1 MVIMKFLRIL
11 VILFFTDS
19 IFSEKINLD
28 QIIAIAGDGIIM
40 ESQFLEAK
48 ETYLKNYKAAN
59 VDLSLIHISE
69 PTRR

>member
-28 QIIAIAGDGIIM
+28 RIIAIAGDGIIM
-40 ESQFLEAK
+40 ESQFLGWM
-48 ETYLKNYKAAN
+48 
-59 VDLSLIHISE
+59 LSHLYGKSL
-69 PTRR
+69 TLRVLT